1 MKILFVGDYSG
12 VHANLAAELRR
23 RGHKVTVVS
32 DGGLHMQT
40 ESDIFVRREPGILGS
55 FRYLY
60 RLFQIQPGLKGFD
73 VVQLVNPGFFGL
85 RPGKLSYF
93 LKHLKNDNGS
103 LFLTLAG
110 NDFFFVEACVR
121 KGMFRFSEFRIGKEK
136 TRQVMCDPEC
146 EYGWFNSALTD
157 YTRYL
162 YSQLDGAVSLLPEY
176 DMAAR
181 PVLGERLA
189 FAGLPID
196 FSVLPDLDTEVE
208 GKVRIFVGMVKGREI
223 EKGTDRLLRIAED
236 MQKEM
241 PERCEAVKVCNLP
254 LRDYLREMAGSH
266 IVLDQLYSYSPG
278 MNGLQAAALG
288 RVYATGA
295 QPEYYEY
302 LGEKDSRPFLCVA
315 PDSEDGLRNQLR
327 RLIMD
332 PEGIAVRGQSCK
344 DFVRRHH
351 DVRVVA
357 DRFESHWNNVAGS

>member
-1 MKILFVGDYSG
+1 M
-12 VHANLAAELRR
+12 HANLAAELRR

-40 ESDIFVRREPGILGS
+40 ESDIFVRREPGILES

-121 KGMFRFSEFRIGKEK
+121 KDMFRFSEFRIGKEK

-223 EKGTDRLLRIAED
+223 EKGTDRAVAHCGGYAEGD
-236 MQKEM
+236 
-241 PERCEAVKVCNLP
+241 AGKVRGSQGVQPAFARLP
-254 LRDYLREMAGSH
+254 QG
-266 IVLDQLYSYSPG
+266 
-278 MNGLQAAALG
+278 NG
-288 RVYATGA
+288 RVAHSARSAVQLFSRDERPSGGGLGA
-295 QPEYYEY
+295 
-302 LGEKDSRPFLCVA
+302 CVCHRSPA
-315 PDSEDGLRNQLR
+315 
-327 RLIMD
+327 
-332 PEGIAVRGQSCK
+332 
-344 DFVRRHH
+344 
-351 DVRVVA
+351 
-357 DRFESHWNNVAGS
+357 

>member
-40 ESDIFVRREPGILGS
+40 ESDIFVRREPGILES

-121 KGMFRFSEFRIGKEK
+121 KDMFRFSEFRIGKEK

-146 EYGWFNSALTD
+146 EYGWFNSAETD
-157 YTRYL
+157 
-162 YSQLDGAVSLLPEY
+162 
-176 DMAAR
+176 
-181 PVLGERLA
+181 
-189 FAGLPID
+189 
-196 FSVLPDLDTEVE
+196 
-208 GKVRIFVGMVKGREI
+208 
-223 EKGTDRLLRIAED
+223 
-236 MQKEM
+236 
-241 PERCEAVKVCNLP
+241 
-254 LRDYLREMAGSH
+254 
-266 IVLDQLYSYSPG
+266 
-278 MNGLQAAALG
+278 
-288 RVYATGA
+288 
-295 QPEYYEY
+295 
-302 LGEKDSRPFLCVA
+302 
-315 PDSEDGLRNQLR
+315 
-327 RLIMD
+327 
-332 PEGIAVRGQSCK
+332 
-344 DFVRRHH
+344 
-351 DVRVVA
+351 
-357 DRFESHWNNVAGS
+357 